1 MTTPEAILYLAMNEF
16 DIFTEEATG
25 IVHIGDLGR
34 DGRRRPI
41 PPEVSEAINA
51 APHIV
56 AEFTR
61 GVFFPARDSLI
72 SLLKADGERSAD
84 WIEAR
89 HTPEAIASAMAIGM
103 VQKTAR
109 GTYIFTPPPPG
120 QVREV
125 QEVPAADRGPESD
138 APIGE
143 VHTRETPP
151 GQGETAPW
159 ITIPEELLR
168 YRKRGT
174 AA

>member
-1 MTTPEAILYLAMNEF
+1 MITTPEAILYLAMNEF
-16 DIFTEEATG
+16 EIFTEEATG

-34 DGRRRPI
+34 DGRRRPV
-41 PPEVSEAINA
+41 PPEVLEAIHS

-56 AEFTR
+56 AEFAR
-61 GVFFPARDSLI
+61 GVFFPASDSLI

-89 HTPEAIASAMAIGM
+89 HTPEAIASAIALGR

-120 QVREV
+120 QV
-125 QEVPAADRGPESD
+125 QEVPAADRGSERD
-138 APIGE
+138 APISE
-143 VHTRETPP
+143 VHTKETPP